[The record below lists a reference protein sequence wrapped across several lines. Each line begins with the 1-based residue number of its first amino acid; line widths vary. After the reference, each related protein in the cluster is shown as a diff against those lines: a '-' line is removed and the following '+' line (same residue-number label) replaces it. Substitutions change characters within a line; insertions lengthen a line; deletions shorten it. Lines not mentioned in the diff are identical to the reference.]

1 MFEKAC
7 QMQESKLPAEHLR
20 VESALN
26 IQSTRTTG
34 VATDLAAVKND
45 VSENSVVTN
54 EEIDGRINVE

>member
-1 MFEKAC
+1 
-7 QMQESKLPAEHLR
+7 MQESKLPAEHLR